1 MVVVEKE
8 EEEEEERM
16 VLMVVIEGLDM
27 VNGKW
32 MVITMQRVPLTY
44 RPQKLRVI
52 ESYKRSCVPEGTGCG
67 GWRWQ
72 LWG

>member
-1 MVVVEKE
+1 MVVAEKE
-8 EEEEEERM
+8 EVEEERM
-16 VLMVVIEGLDM
+16 GLMVVVEGLDM

-44 RPQKLRVI
+44 RSQKLRVI
-52 ESYKRSCVPEGTGCG
+52 ESYKRSCVPEGTACG
-67 GWRWQ
+67 GWRGQ

>member
-1 MVVVEKE
+1 VVVAEKE
-8 EEEEEERM
+8 EVEEERM
-16 VLMVVIEGLDM
+16 GLMVVVEGLDM

-44 RPQKLRVI
+44 RSQKLRVI
-52 ESYKRSCVPEGTGCG
+52 ESYKRSCVPEGTACG
-67 GWRWQ
+67 GWRGQ